1 MTRMV
6 FYLTPKEFDLLSI
19 LARSPKRIY
28 SREQLLSVW
37 GIDYYGDV
45 RIVDTNINRLRDK
58 LRVPG
63 APSFVS
69 TVWGRGYKFEIIET
83 E

>member
-1 MTRMV
+1 M
-6 FYLTPKEFDLLSI
+6 LG
-19 LARSPKRIY
+19 
-28 SREQLLSVW
+28 VW
-37 GIDYYGDV
+37 GFDYYGDV

-58 LRVPG
+58 LRVVG

-69 TVWGRGYKFEIIET
+69 TVWGRGYKFEVIET